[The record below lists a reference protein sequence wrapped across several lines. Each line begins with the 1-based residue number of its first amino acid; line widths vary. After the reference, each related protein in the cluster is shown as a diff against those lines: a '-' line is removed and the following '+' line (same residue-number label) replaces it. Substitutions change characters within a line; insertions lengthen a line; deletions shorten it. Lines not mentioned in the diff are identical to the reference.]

1 MKTIQELR
9 RDLQAQL
16 DPFFYPD
23 SIAIIGASQNMI
35 KPSGIPLNLLTLFD
49 YAGEIYPINPKY
61 GQLGGRKCY
70 PSIVEVPG
78 SVDLAIIGVPAA
90 VTLESLRQCAA
101 KGVKAAIIFTSGFAE
116 VGEDGRA
123 LQEEI
128 SRLARDSGMRILG
141 PNCLGVVNFYNGSA
155 ASFMFHDKP
164 KDLYY
169 PETLSY
175 ITQSG
180 GLGAIIFQMVL
191 QHSVGCNYFVSTGNE
206 ADVNFAEV
214 LSYLVGRDEVK
225 LIGGYIEGLPQGGR
239 LFMEACH
246 EALKQRKLVTFQ
258 KVGRTA
264 VGATAAAS
272 HTGAL
277 VGEDRVYDGVFKQ
290 FGAVRAD
297 DVEQMNALITLHAA
311 GRLPAGKNIGVITIS
326 GGGGVVVA
334 DKCPDYGLEVV
345 RLTETTQNSL
355 REFFPP
361 YGAVAN
367 PVDLTSAIFVDGALF
382 QRAIRTVMEDPLVDM
397 GAFFYNLQ
405 MPDLEAAE
413 KIIDIYYSTDKPL
426 VIFTWPTG
434 QDYAVEAKEK
444 MIRAGVPVVEHVPSG
459 LWALSALADW
469 AGRSKDVP
477 SFPSYSPGAER
488 EQARKVVALST
499 AQGRRTLTESRSKEL
514 LQAYGIPVTREI
526 LARSATEAAAAAG
539 SLGYPVV
546 LKIESPDIAHK
557 TEAGGVLLNLTDA
570 AAVQEG
576 YGSIMKRAREYNP
589 SASIDGVLVQEML
602 SPGLEVILGVK
613 KDPLFGPTI
622 LFGLGGIFVELL
634 KDLSVRT
641 APLRE
646 EDAQAM
652 LEEIE
657 GKALLS
663 GVRGEQPRDQE
674 ALVGIMMKLSRL
686 AVELEDEIAELD
698 INPLIVY
705 ADGEGAVAADA
716 LVILSDE
723 A

>member
-116 VGEDGRA
+116 VGEDGRV

-141 PNCLGVVNFYNGSA
+141 PICLGVVNFYNGSA

-469 AGRSKDVP
+469 AERSKDVP

-488 EQARKVVALST
+488 EQAQKVVALST

-526 LARSATEAAAAAG
+526 LAHSATEAAAAAG

-546 LKIESPDIAHK
+546 LKIESPDIAHR

-646 EDAQAM
+646 EDARAM

-657 GKALLS
+657 GKALLG
-663 GVRGEQPRDQE
+663 GVRGEQPRDRE

-686 AVELEDEIAELD
+686 AVELGGEIAELD

-716 LVILSDE
+716 LVILTDE